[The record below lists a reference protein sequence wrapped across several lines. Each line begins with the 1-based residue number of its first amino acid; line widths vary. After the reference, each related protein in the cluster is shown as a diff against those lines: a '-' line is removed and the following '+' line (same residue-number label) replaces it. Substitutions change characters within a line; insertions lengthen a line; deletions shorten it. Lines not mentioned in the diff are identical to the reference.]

1 MKIST
6 ERSEGYFEV
15 NPEFCG
21 LPLAGPVAQGCPAG
35 VPGGQTGAP
44 VATPPSEGV
53 SPGAQARKGARPHGS
68 AAVADI
74 EGKSADRSRK
84 LSNAASG
91 RILMWES

>member
-1 MKIST
+1 M
-6 ERSEGYFEV
+6 
-15 NPEFCG
+15 
-21 LPLAGPVAQGCPAG
+21 LLAGAEAQGCPAG

-68 AAVADI
+68 AAAVADI

-91 RILMWES
+91 RILIER